1 MGVGEDESLGD
12 AIAVT
17 VIATGFNA
25 EQQNEISNTEGTRII
40 HTLEEDQRATKVLD
54 ETNDRVIAGTLIMDD
69 EDDVE
74 QEVENEIAFAKA
86 ETPQISAPTEE
97 PKEPVVIMHQL
108 GEEDPEDVIVPKNEN
123 QLIPTTEFIKN
134 LNVVFEEVLD
144 QEPKLIVQKP
154 VEAPVQKIVETQ
166 EEKDQFLFDFDLP
179 ASQKQAPKEEVKQ
192 EKITHQLEDIEVN
205 DPVAVIPVTE
215 VSNEGIKKY
224 SLDDYMEVE
233 EKLNSASSSAKK
245 PVVEEIQVS
254 TMETPQEPVKKEV
267 VENLDPTD
275 LPINEVLKLRAEE
288 RKSKMHAYNFKF
300 KSSHRL
306 DEIEKKPAYLRQGI
320 ELDKNPSEGDR
331 SRTTLSTD
339 ENNDVQ
345 LRSNNSFLH
354 DNVD

>member
-1 MGVGEDESLGD
+1 
-12 AIAVT
+12 
-17 VIATGFNA
+17 
-25 EQQNEISNTEGTRII
+25 
-40 HTLEEDQRATKVLD
+40 
-54 ETNDRVIAGTLIMDD
+54 
-69 EDDVE
+69 
-74 QEVENEIAFAKA
+74 
-86 ETPQISAPTEE
+86 
-97 PKEPVVIMHQL
+97 
-108 GEEDPEDVIVPKNEN
+108 
-123 QLIPTTEFIKN
+123 
-134 LNVVFEEVLD
+134 
-144 QEPKLIVQKP
+144 

-245 PVVEEIQVS
+245 PVVEEIRVS